1 MRIYVLTDDGY
12 FTGLARDYPGKVC
25 PGNATVEVPP
35 DATEGF
41 VVRFDR
47 TARTWALVDM
57 EEAFPAPPAPELA
70 DVRRDALARIDKA
83 TSAAILAGFDYDIDP
98 GTGAAESLHFSYD
111 SFDQQNFADSAS
123 VAMLA
128 MSGTEGLPTSVTWN
142 AYRNH
147 SPESGGELVR
157 LTLDPQGFLGL
168 YTAGALAHKAVQ
180 MELGGQRKAAAE
192 AAESVEALRAL
203 LAGWG
208 L

>member
-128 MSGTEGLPTSVTWN
+128 MSGTEGLPP
-142 AYRNH
+142 R
-147 SPESGGELVR
+147 
-157 LTLDPQGFLGL
+157 
-168 YTAGALAHKAVQ
+168 
-180 MELGGQRKAAAE
+180 
-192 AAESVEALRAL
+192 
-203 LAGWG
+203 
-208 L
+208 

>member
-41 VVRFDR
+41 VARFDR

-57 EEAFPAPPAPELA
+57 AEAFPAPPAPELA
-70 DVRRDALARIDKA
+70 DVRRDALARIDAA

-128 MSGTEGLPTSVTWN
+128 MSGTEGLPTSVNWN
-142 AYRNH
+142 AYRNQT
-147 SPESGGELVR
+147 PESGGELVR
-157 LTLDPQGFLGL
+157 LTLDPQGFLAL